1 MAYNFRKLIIKIK
14 IHIFRLKWCFYQIST
29 DKKVHTFE
37 LMDFTTLTL
46 RFFKIH
52 QFQSLPEEKK
62 KTF

>member
-37 LMDFTTLTL
+37 LMDFTTLT
-46 RFFKIH
+46 
-52 QFQSLPEEKK
+52 
-62 KTF
+62 